1 MLSSISII
9 FITKNARFPA
19 SYVFWNEKSPPTEV
33 GGLLYP
39 FLYYIILFTLLQP
52 KLASYGGHLLQ
63 RNIY

>member
-9 FITKNARFPA
+9 FMLKMHVFLPVMYFGTKNRPRQKSGAYFIRF
-19 SYVFWNEKSPPTEV
+19 
-33 GGLLYP
+33 
-39 FLYYIILFTLLQP
+39 YIILFTLLQP